1 MNDCSD
7 GAPMACSLTTAELRN
22 REATLLAE
30 FKSAV
35 RKTEELPQGY
45 AFRLPGD
52 SNLVRLMAELIGS
65 DNWPCWHE
73 GVLEI
78 GLVQVGES
86 IEENSRRVVGTLEPS
101 DAFLGH

>member
-1 MNDCSD
+1 M
-7 GAPMACSLTTAELRN
+7 
-22 REATLLAE
+22 
-30 FKSAV
+30 
-35 RKTEELPQGY
+35 LPFPDIRANCPPQSGN
-45 AFRLPGD
+45 GD
-52 SNLVRLMAELIGS
+52 GS